1 MTAPIFRA
9 GSAKEL
15 TIIYSEET
23 MVKEKRQFHEVT
35 QILPLMEKE
44 EFEDLKNDI
53 SQHGLR
59 EPIWIDQNGAIIDG
73 RHRYRACIELGIRP
87 EYRVYGSD
95 SSLIIFVMSLNFKR
109 RHLTQTQKAFVAID
123 VEAYYAREAK
133 MRQRE
138 AGKLYGEQRLKHE
151 DGKQDLNLFDTEA
164 PEVVEKIPQPPAK
177 QKLTDGK
184 SRTQAAKTVGVNPRY
199 VSDAKR
205 IAATAPD
212 VAEFARL
219 GKLAMPDAIKIA
231 NLAAPLRNEV
241 LKRIED
247 GSNPTEAI
255 RETVRETVR
264 AELES
269 IEAMVTKAIEGVY
282 DVIVIDPPWPMEKL
296 ERDSAPTQVGFDYP
310 TMTLEEIRAVEV
322 PCADN
327 CHVMLWTTQKFLPNA
342 FDIVSSWGLKYV
354 CTLVWHKPGG
364 FQPFGQPQYNC
375 EFVLYC
381 RKGSPKFLD
390 LKDFP
395 TCFNAP
401 RTRSSEKPEAFY
413 EVIRRVT
420 GGRRVDLFNRR
431 KIEGF
436 ETWGKEAA

>member
-1 MTAPIFRA
+1 M
-9 GSAKEL
+9 AKEN
-15 TIIYSEET
+15 
-23 MVKEKRQFHEVT
+23 RQFHEVT
-35 QILPLMEKE
+35 QILPLMAKD

-53 SQHGLR
+53 AQHGLR
-59 EPIWIDQNGAIIDG
+59 EPIWIDQSGAIIDG
-73 RHRYRACIELGIRP
+73 RHRYRACIELEIEP
-87 EYRVYGSD
+87 EYRVCVSD
-95 SSLIIFVMSLNFKR
+95 RSLILFVISLNFNR
-109 RHLTQTQKAFVAID
+109 RHLTPTQKAFVAID
-123 VEAYYAREAK
+123 IEAYLALEAK
-133 MRQRE
+133 VRQRE
-138 AGKLYGEQRLKHE
+138 AGKLYGEQHPKDE
-151 DGKQDLNLFDTEA
+151 DVKQDLNLFDTEA
-164 PEVVEKIPQPPAK
+164 PDVVEKIPQPPAK

-184 SRTQAAKTVGVNPRY
+184 SRTHAAKTVGVNPRY

-205 IAATAPD
+205 IAAIAPD

-219 GKLAMPDAIKIA
+219 GKLAMPDAIRIT
-231 NLAAPLRNEV
+231 NLTEPLRNEV
-241 LKRIED
+241 LKRIEE
-247 GSNPTEAI
+247 GFKPTEAM
-255 RETVRETVR
+255 RETVRESVR

-296 ERDSAPTQVGFDYP
+296 ERDSAPTQVAFDYP
-310 TMTLEEIRAVEV
+310 TMSLEEIGAVEI

-327 CHVMLWTTQKFLPNA
+327 CHVMLWTTQKFLPHA

-354 CTLVWHKPGG
+354 CTFVWHKPGG

-401 RTRSSEKPEAFY
+401 RTGSSEKPEAFY

-420 GGRRVDLFNRR
+420 GGRRIDMFNRR